1 MVAALS
7 AGYSPMILLAGVA
20 KLSYDM
26 RQARTLSGT
35 MVARSRGLVSA
46 QDVASAVL
54 TVLPQSVSVESRFA
68 HLASR
73 TVSVE
78 QTLEA
83 MTGVRIA
90 VTGAT

>member
-1 MVAALS
+1 
-7 AGYSPMILLAGVA
+7 MILLAGVA

-35 MVARSRGLVSA
+35 MVAWSRGLVGA
-46 QDVASAVL
+46 QNIASAIL
-54 TVLPQSVSVESRFA
+54 TVLPQSVSIESRFA
-68 HLASR
+68 YLASG

-90 VTGAT
+90 ITSAT